1 MTQNWRVR
9 LTERAERD
17 LEEIAGWT
25 AENFGRRQALQY
37 SETIALALEALAAG
51 PEVPGVR
58 TRDELA
64 PGVRSLHAARQ
75 GRRARH
81 LVLFRVTDHGILEVL
96 RVLHDSM
103 ELARHLPGAE
113 DSAH

>member
-1 MTQNWRVR
+1 MTRGWRVH
-9 LTERAERD
+9 LTDRAERD
-17 LEEIAGWT
+17 LEEIARWT
-25 AENFGRRQALQY
+25 SENFGRRQAQQY
-37 SETIALALEALAAG
+37 SETIALTLEALASG

-64 PGVRSLHAARQ
+64 PGVRTLHAARQ

-81 LVLFRVTDHGILEVL
+81 LVLFRVTDHGSLEVL

-103 ELARHLPGAE
+103 ELPRHLPGL
-113 DSAH
+113 DGSSH